1 MGINLRMDVLGL
13 REKVEQIFKLNFN
26 EREEI
31 GASVSVWIDG
41 KEIISLAQGYCE
53 KERIRLWDETTL
65 VPVWSAT
72 KGLASAC
79 VLKILDQ
86 KCISLDTPVV
96 EIWPEFGKS
105 GKEKIN
111 FKDVLTHGA
120 GIPALEEKVSVF
132 NYNEVIKAIEMQVP
146 LWEIGSGHGYH
157 PRTFGFLLD
166 EFVRRLEGISL
177 GRYFNET
184 FAVPMGLEFWIGL
197 PQEYH
202 PRVAKLYPGKM
213 SDSNGEEAF
222 YKAFMDS
229 ESLTRKAFGSP
240 AGLDGVSGM
249 NSTDS
254 WSAGWPAMGGIGTA
268 RALAKFY
275 SMLANGGEY
284 NGKRFVSRRIL
295 SLMEESLVSGEDKVL
310 CLGNAFSAGFMK
322 GRNDLNR
329 RRIFGN
335 SIHAFGHPGAGGS
348 HAFADP
354 ENRIAFAYTMNQM
367 NYGVLPGPKVL
378 DMLDVIY
385 GIE

>member
-1 MGINLRMDVLGL
+1 MDVLAL

-26 EREEI
+26 EREEL

-86 KCISLDTPVV
+86 KGISLDTPVV

-132 NYNEVIKAIEMQVP
+132 DYEEVIRAIEMQAP
-146 LWEIGSGHGYH
+146 LWKIGSGHGYH

-166 EFVRRLEGISL
+166 EFVRRLKGISL

-184 FAVPMGLEFWIGL
+184 FAVPMGW
-197 PQEYH
+197 
-202 PRVAKLYPGKM
+202 
-213 SDSNGEEAF
+213 N
-222 YKAFMDS
+222 
-229 ESLTRKAFGSP
+229 FG
-240 AGLDGVSGM
+240 
-249 NSTDS
+249 
-254 WSAGWPAMGGIGTA
+254 
-268 RALAKFY
+268 
-275 SMLANGGEY
+275 
-284 NGKRFVSRRIL
+284 
-295 SLMEESLVSGEDKVL
+295 
-310 CLGNAFSAGFMK
+310 
-322 GRNDLNR
+322 
-329 RRIFGN
+329 
-335 SIHAFGHPGAGGS
+335 
-348 HAFADP
+348 
-354 ENRIAFAYTMNQM
+354 
-367 NYGVLPGPKVL
+367 
-378 DMLDVIY
+378 
-385 GIE
+385 